1 MSSAVEQD
9 RTLDARTGNYFVHAV
24 ESAQDRRLS
33 AAGRTDERGHAP
45 GRDGQAHI
53 GDSVKLAVVDVDVLE
68 IQTLGHYRLPTEL
81 LTLLSTNMFR
91 GRITYF

>member
-1 MSSAVEQD
+1 MKAV
-9 RTLDARTGNYFVHAV
+9 TLR
-24 ESAQDRRLS
+24 
-33 AAGRTDERGHAP
+33 

-53 GDSVKLAVVDVDVLE
+53 GDGVELAVVDVDVLE